1 VASTIVARSRLVVR
15 SAAMAKRG
23 GGDWDA
29 IKKAFE
35 ADALARQ
42 RDAAQLSAGDRV
54 LHGLRME
61 LVAPHRA
68 ATDQEIERIASEQAL
83 LHARWRWIEAR
94 RAGER

>member
-1 VASTIVARSRLVVR
+1 
-15 SAAMAKRG
+15 MAKRG

-42 RDAAQLSAGDRV
+42 QDAARLSPADRV

-61 LVAPHRA
+61 LA
-68 ATDQEIERIASEQAL
+68 ATHTTATDKDLERIASAQAL
-83 LHARWRWIEAR
+83 LHARWRWLEAR

>member
-1 VASTIVARSRLVVR
+1 MV
-15 SAAMAKRG
+15 KRG

-42 RDAAQLSAGDRV
+42 QDAARLSAADRV
-54 LHGLRME
+54 LLGLRME
-61 LVAPHRA
+61 LTAPRTT
-68 ATDQEIERIASEQAL
+68 ATDRELDRVASEQAL
-83 LHARWRWIEAR
+83 LHARWRWLEAR